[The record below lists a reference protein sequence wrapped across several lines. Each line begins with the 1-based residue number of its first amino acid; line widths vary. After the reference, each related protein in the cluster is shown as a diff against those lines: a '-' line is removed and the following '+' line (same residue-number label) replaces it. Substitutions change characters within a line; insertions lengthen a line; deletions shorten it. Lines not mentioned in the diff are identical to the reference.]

1 MAKTFLVELAEYFQG
16 LPKEERKNIAHTQNY
31 IRFNEKKLYEKF
43 KRYYINQ
50 KKGSYTQKD
59 LPDPIPSQ
67 KDLDTHL
74 FSLSR
79 EVVEWEDMNLDFMYE
94 RTMFLSDQL
103 FPDYVLFKEMADG
116 EISLPDIETV
126 FNRLRRLARKLLL
139 KIYPDI
145 EKLLTHDMNIEQ
157 ISSSIIKGKINW
169 NDTIINSIKQSGGI
183 PIKFT
188 CMVPRRKFDTP
199 ENILLLI
206 SINWLLNDAKLLL
219 SFGNVQKYSTEQ
231 NQFLVNIQEIAR
243 RILDTTSLKEIR
255 EQAERISKERRHS
268 KTVNELIYKSNL
280 RISRNISKPHYRNLI
295 TWIRQYIDFN
305 VNLYKSLLNFG
316 YERLEHVDTMFEL
329 WILFEIGFHF
339 RTRNWKVNPI
349 MRTEMEEMF
358 PEFKIKRWDKLDK
371 KKRGLYGFR
380 IKNSEGISFD
390 LIYDLPDYYK
400 QQSSPGQYYQPDFL
414 FRFGN
419 NLVPLI
425 MDAKNWHV
433 GHRAD
438 AKRTMIV
445 YLAELDYLN
454 PSCAIILFP
463 TYSRTGVPPT
473 KNKPLKEYD
482 EIVIG
487 SKFPEEYRKHW
498 SIIEANF
505 VPSRKTE
512 DKLVGKEILNKI
524 YEILQQYIA
533 PVPKITS

>member
-1 MAKTFLVELAEYFQG
+1 MSKTFLVELAEYFQG
-16 LPKEERKNIAHTQNY
+16 LPKEERKNIAHTQNH

-43 KRYYINQ
+43 KQYYINQ
-50 KKGSYTQKD
+50 KKGSYTQA
-59 LPDPIPSQ
+59 
-67 KDLDTHL
+67 DLDNHL

-79 EVVEWEDMNLDFMYE
+79 EVVEWEDMNLEFMYE

-103 FPDYVLFKEMADG
+103 FPDYVLFKKMADG

-219 SFGNVQKYSTEQ
+219 SFDNVQKYSTEQ
-231 NQFLVNIQEIAR
+231 NRFLLNIQEIAR
-243 RILDTTSLKEIR
+243 KILDTTSLKEIR

-280 RISRNISKPHYRNLI
+280 RISRNISKPHYRELI

-329 WILFEIGFHF
+329 WILFEIGFEF
-339 RTRNWKVNPI
+339 SARNWKVNPI

-358 PEFKIKRWDKLDK
+358 PEFGNIWRWNKLDK

-380 IKNSEGISFD
+380 IKNSEGFSFD

-400 QQSSPGQYYQPDFL
+400 QQSSPSSPLQPDFL

-425 MDAKNWHV
+425 MDAKNWHA
-433 GHRAD
+433 GMRSN

-454 PSCAIILFP
+454 PSCGILLFP

-473 KNKPLKEYD
+473 KNKPLKEYN

-505 VPSRKTE
+505 VPLRKTE
-512 DKLVGKEILNKI
+512 DKLVRKEILNKI